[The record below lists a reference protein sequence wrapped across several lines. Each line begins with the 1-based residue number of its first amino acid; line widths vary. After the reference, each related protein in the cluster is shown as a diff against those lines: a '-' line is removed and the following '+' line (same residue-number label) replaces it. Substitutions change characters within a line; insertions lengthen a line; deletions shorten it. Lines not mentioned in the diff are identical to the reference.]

1 MLTVSRLSITPVR
14 SMALQHPD
22 SIELGPNGV
31 ADDRR
36 FSLHTE
42 DGRIFDATKHGP
54 LVQVHANLEVVD
66 GRERLTLE
74 LPSGEVITDDVALG
88 DPVRLDVYDRLFT
101 ARPVI
106 GPWADAVSDMVGRR
120 LELFRSERLPLERD
134 RFAVSIVSEA
144 SVEELARR
152 GNEGRPVDSRRFR
165 MLIEIAGA
173 ETPHQEDTW
182 LGREVAIGQVLVRVT
197 RPDAR
202 CVITTQDPDTG
213 KRDFPTLHVIRQ
225 YRGLRDGRK
234 LDFGVYADVVRPGR
248 VSVGDAV
255 MPTNRWIPDR

>member
-14 SMALQHPD
+14 STALQHPD

-31 ADDRR
+31 AEDRR
-36 FSLHTE
+36 YSLHTG
-42 DGRIFDATKHGP
+42 DGRIFDATKYGP
-54 LVQVHANLEVVD
+54 LVQIRASTESVD
-66 GRERLTLE
+66 GRERLTIQM
-74 LPSGEVITDDVALG
+74 PSGEVIEDDVALG
-88 DPVRLDVYDRLFT
+88 EPAQLDVYDRLFM

-106 GPWADAVSDMVGRR
+106 GPWAGAISAWVGRP
-120 LELFRSERLPLERD
+120 LDLFRSERLPHEQD
-134 RFAVSIVSEA
+134 RYPVSIVSEA
-144 SVEELARR
+144 SVEELARQ

-173 ETPHQEDTW
+173 ERPHQEDGW
-182 LGREVAIGQVLVRVT
+182 LGHEVRIGQAVVRVT

-213 KRDFPTLHVIRQ
+213 QRDFPTLHVIRR

-234 LDFGVYADVVRPGR
+234 LDFGVYADVIRPGR
-248 VSVGDAV
+248 VAVGDSVSPGDTLRA
-255 MPTNRWIPDR
+255 